1 MNVYSMLVILGVY
14 SLFAWVILTLLANR
28 RLTNAARI
36 QAELQTRL
44 LDKLGTSQ
52 ELLAYLESPAGQR
65 LAQAVTLERGNPYR
79 RILGSVQRGLILTV
93 VGGALLA
100 LRGQLGAEDVHGL
113 TFVGAIGM
121 SLGIGFL
128 ASAYMAYRLSKAWG
142 LLGTPGECAGATDRA

>member
-44 LDKLGTSQ
+44 L
-52 ELLAYLESPAGQR
+52 AYLESPAGQR

-79 RILGSVQRGLILTV
+79 RILGSVQTGLILTV

>member
-14 SLFAWVILTLLANR
+14 SLFASVILTLLANR
-28 RLTNAARI
+28 RRTNTARL

-65 LAQAVTLERGNPYR
+65 LAEAVTLERGNPYR
-79 RILGSVQRGLILTV
+79 RILGSVQTGLILTA
-93 VGGALLA
+93 VGAALLA
-100 LRGQLGAEDVHGL
+100 LRGQLGAEEVHGL
-113 TFVGAIGM
+113 TFVGAIST

-142 LLGTPGECAGATDRA
+142 LLGTPAEGAGATDRA

>member
-65 LAQAVTLERGNPYR
+65 LAQAVTLERGNPHR
-79 RILGSVQRGLILTV
+79 RILASVQTGLILTA

-100 LRGQLGAEDVHGL
+100 LRGQLGAEDVHAL

>member
-65 LAQAVTLERGNPYR
+65 LALAVTLERGNPYR
-79 RILGSVQRGLILTV
+79 RILGSVQTGLILTV

-121 SLGIGFL
+121 SLGIAFL